1 MILKLSPSTLEYIY
15 LIRELSVTP
24 SHQFHHL
31 TYGVPSG
38 HVLML
43 CAHDLKGLR
52 RDNMGA
58 QHSLFLSRPLPGVFL
73 GPMLSGASYM
83 P

>member
-1 MILKLSPSTLEYIY
+1 MILKLSPSALEYIY

-24 SHQFHHL
+24 SHQFHHFP
-31 TYGVPSG
+31 YGVRSG

-52 RDNMGA
+52 RDNMRG

-73 GPMLSGASYM
+73 VSILSGASYM